1 VARLSFLNQGPRIG
15 NGINFL
21 FDRKVRVKS
30 AMKLAFFCALLAGL
44 AIPKTG
50 IQAAERGVSF
60 LTPRAEVDYRVLPGH
75 GAEAGREQAESKV
88 RNVYL
93 NLPLRFE
100 VNQGQMDPSAKFI
113 ARGSN
118 YALFLMSGEAV
129 LYLNKPSHSIRRE
142 PNTQVPVPNGS
153 GADIVQMRVVGA
165 DSPAGISALEELPGR
180 TNYFQG
186 GNPSNWRSNVASYA
200 KVKYKSIYPGI
211 DLIYHG
217 NQGQLEYD
225 FVVAP
230 GTSPGIITLAFALPR
245 EQGEAGGLQIDA
257 DGNLLIETSG
267 GAIRFR
273 KPRVYQE
280 LGGSEQIIAGRYV
293 DRGKNQVGFEI
304 GEYDRTKPLIIDPVL
319 IYSTYLGGSDAD
331 YGVGIAVDS
340 TGEAFVVGHTF
351 SNNFPVFSSTTP
363 FQQIRNGGAD
373 VFVTKFNA
381 DGSAL
386 EYSTYLGGSGND
398 YGQAIAIDSTGNAYV
413 TGRTEST
420 NFPVAGT
427 PFQAT
432 CGTCAGSNA
441 SAFVAKLDATGSNL
455 LYSTYLGGSLQD
467 EGHGIGVDSSGN
479 AYVTGITASSGFP
492 LTAANA
498 LRTSFVGSS
507 EAFVT
512 GLDSTGSNLLYS
524 SFFGGTGSDG
534 GEAIAVDSADM
545 VYVAGYTTSPFIAL
559 ATGAFQG
566 VNKGGTDGFVAKFD
580 PSQSGTAS
588 LVYFT
593 FLGGTAQDK
602 ARGIAVNSSGE
613 AYVTGFTE
621 SNDFPVANAAQ
632 ATKGGGTGSDAFI
645 TKLSA
650 DATSAIFSTY
660 LGGTDADKGRSI
672 AVDSSDNAYFAGF
685 TLSTDF
691 PTANPF
697 QASLKGGQ
705 DAFVGK
711 INPAGS
717 LVYSSYLG
725 GIANEDSNDGA
736 FVAVDAGENAY
747 VTGDTVSSDFPLSS
761 PYQNTCGSCTTP
773 RTDGFVSKIVSIPVP
788 VVQLS
793 PAALDFLDVGVGNTS
808 SPKAVTL
815 TNKGDAVMTISGIT
829 ITGTNSGDFA
839 VSSHTCS
846 LSPNTLGAGG
856 KCTINVTLTPQ
867 AVGTRS
873 ADLTI
878 TDDAADSPQKVSL
891 TGNGITGAYV
901 ALSATSVN
909 FASRPIGTT
918 SAAQMVTLSNPGN
931 ATLTISSIA
940 LSGTNSADFAETD
953 SCVGN
958 VAINASCT
966 ISATFKPSAEGARS
980 ATVTITSNAQ
990 NGTRTISLSGTGT
1003 TPDFSVSATP
1013 SEASIAAGKKAT
1025 YVLMITP
1032 LGGSTQN
1039 VNLTCTGVPQA
1050 STCSVTP
1057 TSVTL
1062 DGSNTATAQVSVN
1075 TKSRSVATPSPDG
1088 YWPGNQE
1095 RIPPWTLWLLS
1106 LLILVSLAAFRR
1118 RVGRVHIALGVTV
1131 LLLLFIA
1138 ACGGGSGGGGGG
1150 GNTGTPA
1157 GTYTLTFTATSGST
1171 SHSTTA
1177 TLTVN

>member
-1 VARLSFLNQGPRIG
+1 
-15 NGINFL
+15 
-21 FDRKVRVKS
+21 VKG
-30 AMKLAFFCALLAGL
+30 AMKFAFLCALLAGSP
-44 AIPKTG
+44 IPRTG
-50 IQAAERGVSF
+50 IQAAEHGMFFSS
-60 LTPRAEVDYRVLPGH
+60 PRARVDNRVPAGH
-75 GAEAGREQAESKV
+75 GAVAGRGQAESRV

-100 VNQGQMDPSAKFI
+100 VNQGQMDPRAKFI
-113 ARGSN
+113 ARGNN

-129 LYLNKPSHSIRRE
+129 LYLNKPSQGIGRE
-142 PNTQVPVPNGS
+142 PNIQEPVPNS
-153 GADIVQMRVVGA
+153 SDADIVQMRIVGA

-180 TNYFQG
+180 TNYFIG

-200 KVKYKSIYPGI
+200 KVKYKNIYPGI

-217 NQGQLEYD
+217 KQGQLEYD

-230 GTSPGIITLAFALPR
+230 GTYPGIITLAFAISR

-257 DGNLLIETSG
+257 DGNLVIETSEG
-267 GAIRFR
+267 VISFR

-280 LGGSEQIIAGRYV
+280 IGGSEQVIAGRYV
-293 DRGKNQVGFEI
+293 DRGKGQVGFEI

-319 IYSTYLGGSDAD
+319 IYSTYLGGNDAD

-363 FQQIRNGGAD
+363 FQQTRNGGAD
-373 VFVTKFNA
+373 VFVTKFNS

-398 YGQAIAIDSTGNAYV
+398 YGQAITIDSTGNAYV

-432 CGTCAGSNA
+432 CGTCASSNA
-441 SAFVAKLDATGSNL
+441 SAFVAKLDSTGSNL
-455 LYSTYLGGSLQD
+455 LYSTYLGGSNQD

-479 AYVTGITASSGFP
+479 AYVTGITASSNFP
-492 LTAANA
+492 LTPANA
-498 LRTSFVGSS
+498 LRTSFVGST

-512 GLDSTGSNLLYS
+512 GLDSTGLNLLYS
-524 SFFGGTGSDG
+524 TFLGGTGSDS
-534 GEAIAVDSADM
+534 GEAIAVDSAGK
-545 VYVAGYTTSPFIAL
+545 VYVAGYTTSPFVAL

-566 VNKGGTDGFVAKFD
+566 VNKGGTDGFVGKLD
-580 PSQSGTAS
+580 PSQSGSAS

-593 FLGGTAQDK
+593 FLGGTAQEK
-602 ARGIAVNSSGE
+602 ARGIAVNSAGE

-632 ATKGGGTGSDAFI
+632 TTKGGGTGSDAFV

-660 LGGTDADKGRSI
+660 LGGSDADRGRSI
-672 AVDSSDNAYFAGF
+672 AVDTSDNAYFAGF
-685 TLSTDF
+685 TLSIDF
-691 PTANPF
+691 PTVNPF
-697 QASLKGGQ
+697 QASLAGGR
-705 DAFVGK
+705 DAFVVK

-725 GIANEDSNDGA
+725 GIANENGNDGA

-747 VTGDTVSSDFPLSS
+747 VTGDTVSSDFPLSNA
-761 PYQNTCGSCTTP
+761 YQSMCGSCTIA
-773 RTDGFVSKIVSIPVP
+773 RTDGFVAKVASIPVP

-793 PAALDFLDVGVGNTS
+793 PAALDFLDLGVGNTS

-815 TNKGDAVMTISGIT
+815 TNKGDAVMTISNIT

-839 VSSHTCS
+839 LSSHTCP
-846 LSPNTLGAGG
+846 LTPNTLGAGG
-856 KCTINVTLTPQ
+856 KCTINVTFMPQ

-873 ADLTI
+873 ADVTI
-878 TDDAADSPQKVSL
+878 TDEAADSPQKVSL

-918 SAAQMVTLSNPGN
+918 SAAQTVTLSNPGN

-940 LSGTNSADFAETD
+940 LSGMNSIDFAETD
-953 SCVGN
+953 NCVGN
-958 VAINASCT
+958 VAINANCT
-966 ISATFKPSAEGARS
+966 ISVTFTPSAEGART

-1013 SEASIAAGKKAT
+1013 SEASIVAGKKAT
-1025 YVLMITP
+1025 YMLMITP

-1039 VNLTCTGVPQA
+1039 VNLTCSGVPQA

-1062 DGSNTATAQVSVN
+1062 DGSNTATAQFTVN
-1075 TKSRSVATPSPDG
+1075 TKSRSLATPPPGG
-1088 YWPGNQE
+1088 YWPGSEE
-1095 RIPPWTLWLLS
+1095 RFPSWTLWLLS
-1106 LLILVSLAAFRR
+1106 LLILVSVAALRR
-1118 RVGRVHIALGVTV
+1118 RVGRVHIALGVT
-1131 LLLLFIA
+1131 LLALLFSA

-1150 GNTGTPA
+1150 SNAGTPA